1 MTAVGRPLISS
12 AAKLGPDKTPQLL
25 KSLFELENS
34 SLITSNGRFAEEASS
49 PLLAHKIGALE
60 PILFK
65 SFKAFLNPAVGI
77 ADRIKSQFN
86 TASLKLSFNDSKSG
100 NLKSPSYFGFDFD
113 FFIPEIWL
121 ASLAHNVTEVF
132 LAR

>member
-12 AAKLGPDKTPQLL
+12 AAKLGPDKTPKLL

-49 PLLAHKIGALE
+49 PLLAHKIGASE

-65 SFKAFLNPAVGI
+65 SFNAYLDQVL
-77 ADRIKSQFN
+77 QQ
-86 TASLKLSFNDSKSG
+86 
-100 NLKSPSYFGFDFD
+100 NL
-113 FFIPEIWL
+113 
-121 ASLAHNVTEVF
+121 
-132 LAR
+132 